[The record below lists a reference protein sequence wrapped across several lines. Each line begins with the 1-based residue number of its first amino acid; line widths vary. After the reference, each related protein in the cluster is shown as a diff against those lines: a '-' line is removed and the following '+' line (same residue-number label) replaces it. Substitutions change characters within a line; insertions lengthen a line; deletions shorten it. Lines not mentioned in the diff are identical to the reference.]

1 MFEFIYTLDMLQL
14 TTLIIAAILIGI
26 NKTAIPGLGVLPVV
40 MLMLVFDS
48 RESTGIQLG
57 MLALAD
63 LIAVSYYRETADWK
77 FLLRLFPWAF
87 AGLALG
93 SVILHMIPADGPMMR
108 RVIGGIVL
116 ALMVL
121 SEVRKRLNPE
131 KIPSGTGWSAFYGI
145 LMGSTTQLANAA
157 GPISSLYL
165 LAMKLPKDKYMGC
178 CAWYFMILNWI
189 KLPIFAWEGRVT
201 LNSVKLDLCMIPFLL
216 LGGFLGIVLLKK
228 MPQKIFE
235 AVIMILVVIAAVRLL
250 MG

>member
-1 MFEFIYTLDMLQL
+1 
-14 TTLIIAAILIGI
+14 LIGI

-40 MLMLVFDS
+40 MLMLTFES
-48 RESTGIQLG
+48 KESTGIQLG

-63 LIAVSYYRETADWK
+63 LIAVSYYRKTADWK
-77 FLLRLFPWAF
+77 FLLKLFPWALV
-87 AGLALG
+87 GLGVG
-93 SVILHMIPADGPMMR
+93 SGILHTIPTDGPTMR

-121 SEVRKRLNPE
+121 GEVRKRLNPE
-131 KIPSGTGWSAFYGI
+131 KIPSGAGWSAFYGI

-178 CAWYFMILNWI
+178 CAWYFLILNWI
-189 KLPIFAWEGRVT
+189 KLPIFALEGRVT
-201 LNSVKLDLCMIPFLL
+201 MSSVKLDLCMIPFLL

-235 AVIMILVVIAAVRLL
+235 TVIMVLVVIAAIRLL
-250 MG
+250 IG